1 MTSHHKVI
9 ISPEVRAAIL
19 TSLKVAHSD
28 GPDITPGQLEAAIQF
43 MCQSQGFPTPP
54 QRIVNKYLRELGI
67 AEKVTKV
74 WLIPKNILSGPR
86 YH

>member
-9 ISPEVRAAIL
+9 ISPEVRAVIL
-19 TSLKVAHSD
+19 GALKAAYSD
-28 GPDITPGQLEAAIQF
+28 GPDISPGQLASTIQF
-43 MCQSQGFPTPP
+43 MCQGQGFPIPP